1 MHLLNLG
8 ILAHVDAGK
17 TSLTERLLHTAGVI
31 DELGSVDA
39 GSTTTDTLALER
51 RRGIT
56 IKSAVVSFPLDGV
69 TVNLIDTPGHPDFIA
84 EVERV
89 LGVLDGAVLVVSA
102 AEGVQ
107 AQTRILMRT
116 LRRLRIPTLVFVN
129 KIDRRGARGT
139 AVLHQMA
146 RRLAVPLV
154 PMGTAA
160 ALGTRAAR
168 FVPGLGPAAL
178 DTLADHD
185 DALLAAYLDGDVGTD
200 RLRAALAVQSR
211 RALVHPVYFGSAVT
225 GAGVPELITGL
236 EHLLPPATG
245 DPDGPL
251 SATVFKVERGPAGEK
266 VAYARLF
273 SGTLRV
279 RQRVPFGDGGAE
291 GAPGGWAAD
300 GRAAGRGADG
310 RAGGG
315 AVDGRAP
322 GGGADGRV
330 PGRAAGGQ
338 APGRVG
344 GSPESQVIDTRV
356 GGGAMAGRAGGRD
369 GDGRPAGRTPDD
381 RADSGAPAGHAD
393 GRATGRRPADGAR
406 DGRAQGQ
413 APVRGEEARGVH
425 GRSEDRAGDR
435 RPEGRVGDRRSVDR
449 AGTGRAAGQPFGAR
463 GGDRGA
469 HGRPEGRTRDRGPV
483 DHAREGR
490 VEGGRG
496 ARPRAEGR
504 VTALS
509 VFERGADVRRE
520 RAGAGLI
527 VKVWGLGDVRIGDAL
542 GLPGRAQEHHFAPPT
557 LETVV
562 VPGPGTD
569 RRSLHLAL
577 TQLAEQDP
585 LIGVR
590 HDELRGET
598 SVSLYGE
605 VQKEVVQATLAD
617 EYGLTVTFRE
627 TTTLCIER
635 PLGTGHA
642 VEFNK
647 KDPNPFL
654 ATVGLRVDPAPPG
667 SGVAF
672 RREVELG
679 SMPYAFFKA
688 VEDTVR
694 DTLGQ
699 GLHGWQVTDCTVTMT
714 HSGYSPRQSHA
725 HQGFDKSMSST
736 GYDFRGLT
744 PLVLVEA
751 LRRAGTLVHE
761 PMHRFRLQAPADTLG
776 ALLPVLARLGAVPET
791 TGTHATHSALEGTV
805 PVARVHELEQW
816 LPGLTRGEGELE
828 TAFDHYAP
836 VTRGTIPARP
846 RTDHN
851 PLNRKEYLLNVMR
864 RVGERTT

>member
-1 MHLLNLG
+1 MPLLNLG

-31 DELGSVDA
+31 DEIGSVDA

-51 RRGIT
+51 QRGIT
-56 IKSAVVSFPLDGV
+56 IRSAVVSFPLDRV

-89 LGVLDGAVLVVSA
+89 LDVLDGAVLVVSA
-102 AEGVQ
+102 VEGVQ
-107 AQTRILMRT
+107 AQTRVLMRT

-129 KIDRRGARGT
+129 KIDRRGARDA
-139 AVLHQMA
+139 AVLRQMA

-160 ALGTRAAR
+160 GLGTRAAR
-168 FVPGLGPAAL
+168 FRPGLGPAAL
-178 DTLADHD
+178 EALADRD
-185 DALLAAYLDGDVGTD
+185 DGLLAAYLDGGVPAG
-200 RLRAALAVQSR
+200 RLR
-211 RALVHPVYFGSAVT
+211 RALAAQTRSASVHPVYFGSAIT
-225 GAGVPELITGL
+225 GAGVPELIAGI
-236 EHLLPPATG
+236 ERLLPTAAG

-251 SATVFKVERGPAGEK
+251 SGTVFKIERGPAGEK
-266 VAYARLF
+266 AAYARLF

-279 RQRVPFGDGGAE
+279 RDRIVFGDG
-291 GAPGGWAAD
+291 
-300 GRAAGRGADG
+300 
-310 RAGGG
+310 
-315 AVDGRAP
+315 
-322 GGGADGRV
+322 
-330 PGRAAGGQ
+330 
-338 APGRVG
+338 
-344 GSPESQVIDTRV
+344 
-356 GGGAMAGRAGGRD
+356 
-369 GDGRPAGRTPDD
+369 
-381 RADSGAPAGHAD
+381 
-393 GRATGRRPADGAR
+393 RR
-406 DGRAQGQ
+406 
-413 APVRGEEARGVH
+413 
-425 GRSEDRAGDR
+425 
-435 RPEGRVGDRRSVDR
+435 
-449 AGTGRAAGQPFGAR
+449 GTG
-463 GGDRGA
+463 
-469 HGRPEGRTRDRGPV
+469 E
-483 DHAREGR
+483 
-490 VEGGRG
+490 
-496 ARPRAEGR
+496 EGR
-504 VTALS
+504 VTALT
-509 VFERGADVRRE
+509 VFERGTDTRADS
-520 RAGAGLI
+520 AGAGRI
-527 VKVWGLGDVRIGDAL
+527 VKVWGLGGIRIGDAL
-542 GLPGRAQEHHFAPPT
+542 GVPNRSYQHHFAPPT

-562 VPGPGTD
+562 VPGPGAD

-617 EYGLTVTFRE
+617 EYGLAVTFRE
-627 TTTLCIER
+627 TTTLCVER
-635 PLGTGHA
+635 PVGSGHA
-642 VEFNK
+642 VEYNK
-647 KDPNPFL
+647 KDDNPFL

-667 SGVAF
+667 AGVTF

-694 DTLGQ
+694 ETLGQ

-744 PLVLVEA
+744 PLVLTEA

-761 PMHRFRLQAPADTLG
+761 PVHRFRLEAPADTLG
-776 ALLPVLARLGAVPET
+776 ALLPVLARLGAVPES
-791 TGTHATHSALEGTV
+791 TGTHAAVCVLEGIV
-805 PVARVHELEQW
+805 PAARVHALEQR

-836 VTRGTIPARP
+836 VTRGTVPERP

-851 PLNRKEYLLNVMR
+851 PLNRQEYLLSFMR
-864 RVGERTT
+864 RVGE